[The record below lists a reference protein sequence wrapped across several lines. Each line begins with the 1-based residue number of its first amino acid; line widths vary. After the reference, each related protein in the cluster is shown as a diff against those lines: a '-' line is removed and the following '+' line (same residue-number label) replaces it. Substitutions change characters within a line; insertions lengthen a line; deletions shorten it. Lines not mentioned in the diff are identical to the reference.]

1 VKACGIVVEYNP
13 LHNGHLYHLRKSK
26 ELSNSEVI
34 IGVMSSNFVQR
45 GEPSIVSKKE
55 RVEAALKAG
64 VNIVVELPTLYAVEN
79 ANIFAKYALNILNEL
94 KVGSICFG
102 SETGDT
108 KEFLDKYS
116 KSSLLTPHLDFLVS
130 DLMDQGYAY
139 PKAMAMALK
148 QMDEIR
154 LETPNDILGLAYYN
168 EIKKNDYPM
177 ELYTIKRENNYND
190 DSLNYS
196 NVSAKAIR
204 EALKNNIDVS
214 EYTPMTSDL
223 KENLFYLDEYFDLL
237 KYKILTMSV
246 EELNGIH
253 LVEEGIE
260 NLFKKKIVEA
270 HSMDEFINLCVSKR
284 YTFARIKRTIVH
296 ILLNTKKEFAKE
308 YLNQSIK
315 YIRLL
320 GIDKKGSEYL
330 KEKRKEIEIPIL
342 SKFRGN
348 SFALLQYEKQATY
361 TYASVKSEE
370 LRSKLYEEEH
380 FVFPIRID
388 EKRTEN

>member
-1 VKACGIVVEYNP
+1 MKACGIVVEYNP
-13 LHNGHLYHLRKSK
+13 LHNGHLYHLQKSK
-26 ELSNSEVI
+26 ELSKCDIV
-34 IGVMSSNFVQR
+34 IGVMSPNFVQR

-55 RVEAALKAG
+55 RVKAALDAG
-64 VNIVVELPTLYAVEN
+64 INIIVELPTLYAVEN

-94 KVGSICFG
+94 KVSSICFG
-102 SETGDT
+102 SESGDT
-108 KEFLDKYS
+108 QEFLAKYS

-130 DLMDQGYAY
+130 DLMDEGYAY
-139 PKAMAMALK
+139 PKAMALALK

-168 EIKKNDYPM
+168 EVKKNNYPIDIH
-177 ELYTIKRENNYND
+177 TIKRVNNYKD
-190 DSLNYS
+190 DSLNYE

-204 EALKNNIDVS
+204 EVLKNNKDVK
-214 EYTPMTSDL
+214 EYTPMSFN
-223 KENLFYLDEYFDLL
+223 EELFYLDDYFSLL

-260 NLFKKKIVEA
+260 NLFKKKIVES
-270 HSMDEFINLCVSKR
+270 HTMDEFINACVCKR

-296 ILLNTKKEFAKE
+296 ILLNTKKDFAKE
-308 YLNQSIK
+308 VLSQNIK

-320 GIDKKGSEYL
+320 GFDSKGSEYL
-330 KEKRKEIEIPIL
+330 KEKRKEIEVPVL

-348 SFALLQYEKQATY
+348 SFSLLQYEKQATY
-361 TYASVKSEE
+361 TYASIKSEE
-370 LRSKLYEEEH
+370 FRSKLYEEEH
-380 FVFPIRID
+380 FLFPIRKD
-388 EKRTEN
+388 

>member
-1 VKACGIVVEYNP
+1 MKACGIVVEYNP
-13 LHNGHLYHLRKSK
+13 LHNGHLYHLKKSK
-26 ELSNSEVI
+26 ELSGSDVV
-34 IGVMSSNFVQR
+34 IGVMSPNFVQR

-79 ANIFAKYALNILNEL
+79 ANIFAKYALQILNGL
-94 KVGSICFG
+94 KVENICFG
-102 SETGDT
+102 SESGDT
-108 KEFLDKYS
+108 KAFLEKYS

-130 DLMDQGYAY
+130 DLMEEGYSY
-139 PKAMAMALK
+139 PKAMAIALK

-154 LETPNDILGLAYYN
+154 LETPNDILGLAYFN
-168 EIKKNDYPM
+168 EIKKNNYPI
-177 ELYTIKRENNYND
+177 EIHTIHRVNNYND
-190 DSLNYS
+190 DSLNYE

-204 EALKNNIDVS
+204 EALKNNKDIS
-214 EYTPMTSDL
+214 KFTPMSFDN
-223 KENLFYLDEYFDLL
+223 ELFYLDEYFDLL
-237 KYKILTMSV
+237 KYKVLTMSV
-246 EELNGIH
+246 EELNAIH
-253 LVEEGIE
+253 LMEEGIE
-260 NLFKKKIVEA
+260 NLFKKKIVDS
-270 HSMDEFINLCVSKR
+270 HSMEEFINACVSKR

-308 YLNQSIK
+308 ILSQDIR

-320 GIDKKGSEYL
+320 GVDSKGSEYL
-330 KEKRKEIEIPIL
+330 KAKRKEIEIPVL

-361 TYASVKSEE
+361 AYASVKSEE

-380 FVFPIRID
+380 FIFPIRF
-388 EKRTEN
+388 N

>member
-1 VKACGIVVEYNP
+1 MKACGIIVEYNP
-13 LHNGHLYHLRKSK
+13 LHNGHLYHLKKSK
-26 ELSNSEVI
+26 ELSNCDIV
-34 IGVMSSNFVQR
+34 IGVMSPNFVQR

-79 ANIFAKYALNILNEL
+79 ANIFAKYALQILNGL
-94 KVGSICFG
+94 KVDSICFG
-102 SETGDT
+102 SESGDT
-108 KEFLDKYS
+108 KSFLDKYS

-130 DLMDQGYAY
+130 DLMEEGYAY

-168 EIKKNDYPM
+168 EIKNNNYPI
-177 ELYTIKRENNYND
+177 EIHTIERVNNYND
-190 DSLNYS
+190 DSLNYE

-204 EALKNNIDVS
+204 EALKNDKDIG
-214 EYTPMTSDL
+214 EFTPMSFNN
-223 KENLFYLDEYFDLL
+223 ELFYLDEYFDLL

-253 LVEEGIE
+253 LMEEGIE
-260 NLFKKKIVEA
+260 NLFKKKIVDS
-270 HSMDEFINLCVSKR
+270 HNMNEFINACVSKR

-308 YLNQSIK
+308 ILSQDIK

-320 GIDKKGSEYL
+320 GVDSKGSEYL

-361 TYASVKSEE
+361 AYASVKSEE

-380 FVFPIRID
+380 FIFPIRF
-388 EKRTEN
+388 N

>member
-1 VKACGIVVEYNP
+1 MKSCGIVVEYNP
-13 LHNGHLYHLRKSK
+13 LHSGHIYHLKKSR
-26 ELSNSEVI
+26 ELTKSDII
-34 IGVMSSNFVQR
+34 IGVMSPNFVQR
-45 GEPSIVSKKE
+45 GEPSIVSKKK

-79 ANIFAKYALNILNEL
+79 ANIFAKYALQILNEL
-94 KVGSICFG
+94 KVSSICFG

-130 DLMDQGYAY
+130 DLMNEGYAY

-168 EIKKNDYPM
+168 EIKKNNYPI
-177 ELYTIKRENNYND
+177 EIQTIKRENNYND
-190 DSLNYS
+190 DSLDYS
-196 NVSAKAIR
+196 SVSAKAIR
-204 EALKNNIDVS
+204 EALKNKKNI
-214 EYTPMTSDL
+214 EEFTPMSECLLED
-223 KENLFYLDEYFDLL
+223 NLFYLDEYFDLL

-246 EELNGIH
+246 DELNCIH

-270 HSMDEFINLCVSKR
+270 HNMNEFINMCVSKR

-296 ILLNTKKEFAKE
+296 IILNTKKEFAKDC
-308 YLNQSIK
+308 LNSDIK
-315 YIRLL
+315 YVRLL
-320 GIDKKGSEYL
+320 GIDKKGSEYI
-330 KEKRKEIEIPIL
+330 KEKRKEIEIPVL

-361 TYASVKSEE
+361 AYASVKSEE
-370 LRSKLYEEEH
+370 YRSKLYEEEH
-380 FVFPIRID
+380 FIFPIRIH
-388 EKRTEN
+388 EKKD

>member
-1 VKACGIVVEYNP
+1 MKACGIIVEYNP

-26 ELSNSEVI
+26 ELSESDVV
-34 IGVMSSNFVQR
+34 IGVTSPNFVQR

-55 RVEAALKAG
+55 RVKAALEAG

-79 ANIFAKYALNILNEL
+79 ANIFAKYALQILNGL
-94 KVGSICFG
+94 KVNSICFG
-102 SETGDT
+102 SESGDT

-130 DLMDQGYAY
+130 DLMDEGYAY

-168 EIKKNDYPM
+168 EIKNNNYPM
-177 ELYTIKRENNYND
+177 EIHTIKRVNNYND
-190 DSLNYS
+190 DSLNYE

-204 EALKNNIDVS
+204 AAMKNNVDVKD
-214 EYTPMTSDL
+214 YTPMDFSSD
-223 KENLFYLDEYFDLL
+223 LFYLDEYFSLL

-253 LVEEGIE
+253 LMEEGIE
-260 NLFKKKIVEA
+260 NLFKKKIVDA
-270 HSMDEFINLCVSKR
+270 HNMNEFINLCVSKR
-284 YTFARIKRTIVH
+284 YTFARIKRTIIH
-296 ILLNTKKEFAKE
+296 ILLNTKKDFAKE
-308 YLNQSIK
+308 MLNQDIK

-320 GIDKKGSEYL
+320 GIDSKGSDYL
-330 KEKRKEIEIPIL
+330 KEKRKDIEIPVL

-361 TYASVKSEE
+361 TYACIKTEE
-370 LRSKLYEEEH
+370 IRSKLYEEEH
-380 FVFPIRID
+380 FLFPIRV
-388 EKRTEN
+388 N

>member
-1 VKACGIVVEYNP
+1 MKACGIVIEYNP
-13 LHNGHLYHLRKSK
+13 LHNGHIYHLKKTK
-26 ELSNSEVI
+26 ELSNCDVV
-34 IGVMSSNFVQR
+34 IGVMSPNFVQR

-64 VNIVVELPTLYAVEN
+64 INIIVELPTLYAVEN
-79 ANIFAKYALNILNEL
+79 ANIFAKYALDILNSL
-94 KVGSICFG
+94 KVDSICFG
-102 SETGDT
+102 SESGDT
-108 KEFLDKYS
+108 KEFLNKYS

-130 DLMDQGYAY
+130 DLMDEGYSY
-139 PKAMAMALK
+139 PKAMSLALK

-168 EIKKNDYPM
+168 EIKKNNYPIDI
-177 ELYTIKRENNYND
+177 YTIKRENNYND
-190 DSLNYS
+190 DSLNYK

-204 EALKNNIDVS
+204 EALRNGADVK
-214 EYTPMTSDL
+214 EYTPMV
-223 KENLFYLDEYFDLL
+223 KELENDLFYLEEYFSLL
-237 KYKILTMSV
+237 KYKLLTMSS

-260 NLFKKKIVEA
+260 NLFKKKIVDSHTME
-270 HSMDEFINLCVSKR
+270 EFINLCVSKR

-308 YLNQSIK
+308 YLSQNIK

-320 GIDKKGSEYL
+320 GIDRKGSEYL
-330 KEKRKEIEIPIL
+330 KEKRKEIEVHLL

-348 SFALLQYEKQATY
+348 SFGLLQYEKQATY
-361 TYASVKSEE
+361 TYACVKNEE
-370 LRSKLYEEEH
+370 IRSKLYEEEH
-380 FVFPIRID
+380 FVFPIRVD
-388 EKRTEN
+388 Y